1 MISPFSRLKTADDV
15 APFLDDDNKLVY
27 PLCDNTILIIHKCLN
42 LDPNQYIVYDKNQ
55 ATIAGL
61 FFKQVKLFEEFY
73 NAYKEDKLYLCF
85 IFQRI
90 IYEAFIK
97 MKYLI
102 KYGKEAQITYRSHS
116 YKNRY
121 KFSETYKSSENGYF
135 KVRNDKYESDI
146 AEDGF
151 TIDDIKNSK
160 NSFGGKNLSQLI
172 EEFDDKAV
180 YSSLYG
186 IASDAIHSDWGE
198 IRQIYLQKTPNKNQY
213 IIPDSISMKEP
224 YRYLIPML
232 DIINDSST
240 SFIDWFLSI
249 DSHFKAL
256 KAYKKMLE
264 EFNRVSCIIMLN
276 VFKEYEQNPTK
287 YMYE

>member
-1 MISPFSRLKTADDV
+1 MISPFSNLKTADDV
-15 APFLDDDNKLVY
+15 APLLDDDNKLVY
-27 PLCDNTILIIHKCLN
+27 PLCDNTIFIIHKCLN

-73 NAYKEDKLYLCF
+73 NSYKEGKMYLCF

-102 KYGKEAQITYRSHS
+102 KYGDNAQITYRAHS
-116 YKNRY
+116 YKNRN
-121 KFSETYKSSENGYF
+121 KFFETHNSSESGYI
-135 KVRNDKYESDI
+135 KVRNDKYMSNI

-198 IRQIYLQKTPNKNQY
+198 IRQIYLQKTPDKNHY
-213 IIPDSISMKEP
+213 IIPDSISMKGHH
-224 YRYLIPML
+224 RYLIPML
-232 DIINDSST
+232 DIINCSSIN
-240 SFIDWFLSI
+240 FIDWLLSI
-249 DSHFKAL
+249 DFHFKAL
-256 KAYKKMLE
+256 KAYKKPLE

>member
-1 MISPFSRLKTADDV
+1 MITPFSNLKTADDV

-27 PLCDNTILIIHKCLN
+27 PLCDNTIFIIHKCLN
-42 LDPNQYIVYDKNQ
+42 LDPSHYIVYDKNQ

-61 FFKQVKLFEEFY
+61 FFKQVKLFESFY
-73 NAYKEDKLYLCF
+73 DAYKEKQMYLCF

-102 KYGKEAQITYRSHS
+102 KYGDNAQITYRAHS
-116 YKNRY
+116 YKNRN
-121 KFSETYKSSENGYF
+121 KFFETHNSSESGYI
-135 KVRNDKYESDI
+135 KVRNDKYMSDI

-151 TIDDIKNSK
+151 TIDDIRNSE
-160 NSFGGKNLSQLI
+160 NSFGGKNMRQLI
-172 EEFDDKAV
+172 EEFEDESL

-186 IASDAIHSDWGE
+186 IASDPIHSDWSD
-198 IRQIYLQKTPNKNQY
+198 IRELYLQKVSDKDYY
-213 IIPDSISMKEP
+213 ITPDSISVKGH
-224 YRYLIPML
+224 YRYLISML
-232 DIINDSST
+232 DIINCSSF

-249 DSHFKAL
+249 NSHFNAL

-264 EFNRVSCIIMLN
+264 EFKRVSSIIMQN
-276 VFKEYEQNPTK
+276 VFKEYDQDPSK